1 MNDSNPLLSTNPEEH
16 VLTSI
21 RIKIIKEALLF
32 KLEQKVLL
40 FQCSLIYTSSL
51 FLIYRQSS
59 RGKVFASFD
68 F

>member
-59 RGKVFASFD
+59 RGKVFALFD